1 MSRPKCP
8 VTETVRPN
16 RPDRIGQTETAQ
28 METAW
33 PNRPDRKVVYPAMD
47 PRIFGQRNEPRC
59 NKHIASIETKFQSTQ
74 LYSADKTK
82 M

>member
-1 MSRPKCP
+1 MIILPGYSFALTNITNSSVPYVQKCRDRNVPWPK
-8 VTETVRPN
+8 RS
-16 RPDRIGQTETAQ
+16 
-28 METAW
+28 
-33 PNRPDRKVVYPAMD
+33 DRKVVYPAMD
-47 PRIFGQRNEPRC
+47 PRIFGQRNEPLC